1 MQDKRTVRGDERLQQ
16 SMPKRETSKSDAA
29 LTRSSRVCIHTKKH
43 HRDGRA
49 CFFVC
54 MHFNI
59 TVVLCFAPSLFL
71 RNCRMVRALATS
83 SLSDLWVWSHG
94 PERLSPRLE
103 WPVTSSVMTP
113 FQPSRLSKWKWG
125 LIIIE
130 GRGLSAR
137 LPPCTQQRK
146 VQQRCFLNEL

>member
-1 MQDKRTVRGDERLQQ
+1 MSVCNGKCRKERQLNE
-16 SMPKRETSKSDAA
+16 MLRRLRAADATA
-29 LTRSSRVCIHTKKH
+29 
-43 HRDGRA
+43 HRDGRV

-71 RNCRMVRALATS
+71 RNCRTVRALATP

-94 PERLSPRLE
+94 REQLSPHPEL
-103 WPVTSSVMTP
+103 PVTSSVTTP
-113 FQPSRLSKWKWG
+113 FRPSRLSKLKWG

-146 VQQRCFLNEL
+146 VQHKWFFKWPVITARTCMTLEQY